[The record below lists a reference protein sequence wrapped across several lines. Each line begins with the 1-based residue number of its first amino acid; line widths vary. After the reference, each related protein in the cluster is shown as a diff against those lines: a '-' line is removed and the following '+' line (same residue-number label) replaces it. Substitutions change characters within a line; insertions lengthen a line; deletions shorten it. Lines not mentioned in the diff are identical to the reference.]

1 MSLYKQEDLNPPGKL
16 LAHRLEGGLGI
27 DTLSKEITNNLHLTS
42 VEDPSKK
49 WDIFILDLL
58 IFGGVGIYL

>member
-16 LAHRLEGGLGI
+16 LAHRLESGLGI

-49 WDIFILDLL
+49 
-58 IFGGVGIYL
+58 